1 MPPRDKVVSI
11 VKKYLQEIVMFDK
24 NIWNCRIK
32 DDTVPY
38 IAIGFY
44 SF

>member
-11 VKKYLQEIVMFDK
+11 VMKYLQDIKLFDK
-24 NIWNCRIK
+24 NIWNCRMK

-38 IAIGFY
+38 IAIDFY
-44 SF
+44 K